1 MLNSFTDIWYN
12 QTILKYFLCNDLRG
26 TFIMKT
32 SIYTYRLYD
41 VADEINLD
49 SVQAL
54 WMSRNKIA
62 SRLRLNR
69 ISIRSIQFQNPPVL
83 VALGSH
89 ELKIGGKDYFVDV
102 YARIFDI
109 GVISI
114 IFNVQ
119 PDEDITRQGY
129 MDLVM
134 GVEDMPDEEFR
145 SFLDATLETI
155 QPACANPNV
164 SGFDED
170 FTVYYFQDPV
180 PQDWDIAP
188 FLLKDREP
196 VNEGTRQDVLS
207 NQFSYA
213 DDVTY
218 LTWDSALVYDATGST
233 DIPDLLEFAN
243 AQYLELRYYDNF
255 LNHAIDKTYDV
266 IGASDA
272 TQTAKIQQ
280 FRTIRDELLETMA
293 DVSSLTS
300 NITNALLVTEDV
312 FYAKVYAHYLD
323 LLKAHVWQENIELKM
338 QVLQRCYNMI
348 NDAVANH
355 QMEKIRRQNH
365 FLLLIMTILL
375 AIITV
380 CAVMPWASMLLF
392 RWALQG

>member
-1 MLNSFTDIWYN
+1 
-12 QTILKYFLCNDLRG
+12 
-26 TFIMKT
+26 MKT

-83 VALGSH
+83 VELGSH

-134 GVEDMPDEEFR
+134 GVEEMPDEEFR

-155 QPACANPNV
+155 RPACANPNV

-196 VNEGTRQDVLS
+196 VNEGTRKDVLA
-207 NQFSYA
+207 NRFSYA
-213 DDVTY
+213 DDVAY

-266 IGASDA
+266 IGAPDA
-272 TQTAKIQQ
+272 TQSAKIQQ

-312 FYAKVYAHYLD
+312 FYAKVYARYMD
-323 LLKAHVWQENIELKM
+323 LLKARVWQENIELKM

-348 NDAVANH
+348 NEAVETDH
-355 QMEKIRRQNH
+355 LERIRKYN
-365 FLLLIMTILL
+365 LILL
-375 AIITV
+375 SIITAILV
-380 CAVMPWASMLLF
+380 LMLLASIAPYLYYF
-392 RWALQG
+392 LIRGLG

>member
-1 MLNSFTDIWYN
+1 
-12 QTILKYFLCNDLRG
+12 
-26 TFIMKT
+26 MKT

-83 VALGSH
+83 VELGSH

-134 GVEDMPDEEFR
+134 GVEEMPDEEFR

-155 QPACANPNV
+155 RPACANPNV

-196 VNEGTRQDVLS
+196 VNEGTRKDVLA
-207 NQFSYA
+207 NRFSYA
-213 DDVTY
+213 DDVAY

-266 IGASDA
+266 IGAPDA
-272 TQTAKIQQ
+272 TQSAKIQQ

-312 FYAKVYAHYLD
+312 FYAKVYARYLD
-323 LLKAHVWQENIELKM
+323 LLKARVWQENIELKM

-348 NDAVANH
+348 NDAVSNH